1 MKAGDDILCTSFGGN
16 PVCAVLGTVAG
27 NHFVVASITTQ
38 WECNLDDVVAGL
50 HKHQN
55 TLHLL
60 LLLVQRHLALHVF
73 DEAIL
78 GNLTTAM
85 EEVLDHVKETWI
97 LGSWHVL

>member
-1 MKAGDDILCTSFGGN
+1 MLLLCTSFGGN

-27 NHFVVASITTQ
+27 NHLVVASITTQ
-38 WECNLDDVVAGL
+38 WECNLDDMVTGL

-60 LLLVQRHLALHVF
+60 LLLVQRSLALHLL

-78 GNLTTAM
+78 RDLTTAV
-85 EEVLDHVKETWI
+85 EEILDHVKETGI
-97 LGSWHVL
+97 LGSWHIL